1 MWTLWL
7 ITFGSVIGQ
16 GGASPVVTP
25 LATYQS
31 EAECRTSISQ
41 IWNGLAEIYGKKN
54 PPTPGT
60 FFCVPG
66 ALAKR

>member
-7 ITFGSVIGQ
+7 ITLGSIIAQ
-16 GGASPVVTP
+16 GGAPTVVTP

-31 EAECRTSISQ
+31 AADCQAAISQ
-41 IWNGLAEIYGKKN
+41 IWGGLRKTYGKHN
-54 PPTPGT
+54 TPTPGT

-66 ALAKR
+66 TPLKK